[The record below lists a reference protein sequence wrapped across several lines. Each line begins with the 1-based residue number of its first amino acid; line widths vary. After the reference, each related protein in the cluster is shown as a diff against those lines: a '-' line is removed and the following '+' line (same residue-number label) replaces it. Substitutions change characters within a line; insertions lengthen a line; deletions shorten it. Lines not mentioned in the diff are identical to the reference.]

1 MLVQLDIENIAVI
14 EKAYIEF
21 ESGLNVITGET
32 GAGKSLM
39 INSLGMILGHRTG
52 KEIIREGAP
61 FARVSATFFA
71 PDAKEFLGNM
81 GIECEDDIVVTRK
94 IYPDGRNV
102 CHINQNA
109 VNVSVLRELG
119 NHLVVIH
126 GQRDSEVLLDSRNHI
141 RFIDSFM
148 NESELKEQY
157 KEAYKAYKE
166 SEKKLR
172 ETEDAVEERQ
182 KETDYLSYQIEQ
194 IENANLTEGEEEELK
209 EKKHLLESA
218 EKLEEYSKT
227 AYSLLNRDGGVKDL
241 LYSTMQSLEALSS
254 CDESCSD
261 FSERATNLYY
271 EMQELARDV
280 NSYAQKIDSDDASLR
295 EISDRLNEINTLK
308 RRYNKE
314 VTDILAYLTEC
325 KEKLELLLNYDEKR
339 EELIIKVQKCKKE
352 ALYFAEKLK
361 ELRHNC
367 AQKLSER
374 LTSELSELD
383 MQKCTVT
390 FSFEETELNENG
402 IEEIEMLLSTNPI
415 EAPKPL
421 SKIASGGE
429 MNRIMLAIKTVFS
442 DFDAVPTLLFD
453 EIDTGVSGRAAEK
466 IAKKMHAL
474 SKSYQLISV
483 THLPVIASAGNHHI
497 LIEKNTQEDS
507 FKTNIKALSQKE
519 RVEEIARIISGDNV
533 DSVSIENA
541 SRMLEYYSK

>member
-14 EKAYIEF
+14 EKANIEF
-21 ESGLNVITGET
+21 EPGLNVITGET

-71 PDAKEFLGNM
+71 PDLKDYLADN
-81 GIECEDDIVVTRK
+81 GIDCEDDIVVTRK

-102 CHINQNA
+102 CHVNQNA

-126 GQRDSEVLLDSRNHI
+126 GQRDSEVLLDSKNHI

-166 SEKKLR
+166 AEKKLR
-172 ETEDAVEERQ
+172 ETERGIEERQ
-182 KETDYLSYQIEQ
+182 KEIDYLSYQIEQ
-194 IENANLTEGEEEELK
+194 IENANLVEGEEEELR
-209 EKKHLLESA
+209 ERKHLLESA
-218 EKLEEYSKT
+218 EKLEEHSKT
-227 AYSLLNRDGGVKDL
+227 AYSLLNRDGGVEDL
-241 LYSTMQSLEALSS
+241 LYSTMQALEALSS
-254 CDESCSD
+254 CDDSCSD
-261 FSERATNLYY
+261 FSDRAANLYY
-271 EMQELARDV
+271 EVQELSRDI
-280 NSYAQKIDSDDASLR
+280 NTYAQRIDSDDASLR

-314 VTDILAYLTEC
+314 VSEILVYLSEC

-339 EELIIKVQKCKKE
+339 EELILASQKCKNE
-352 ALYFAEKLK
+352 ALCLAEKLRA
-361 ELRHNC
+361 LRHVC
-367 AQKLSER
+367 ADKLSDR
-374 LTSELSELD
+374 LMAELSELD
-383 MQKCTVT
+383 MQKCTVM

-402 IEEIEMLLSTNPI
+402 IENIEMLLSTNPI

-442 DFDAVPTLLFD
+442 DFDSVPTLLFD

-497 LIEKNTQEDS
+497 LIEKNTEEDS
-507 FKTNIKALSQKE
+507 FKTSIKALSQEE
-519 RVEEIARIISGDNV
+519 RVKEIARIISGDNV